1 MSTHKSVN
9 VRNREPRVVP
19 VRITSIVVPITT
31 ERSNV
36 PTVISVTASKEA
48 ERRQKPIVYD
58 LYNLFV
64 Y

>member
-19 VRITSIVVPITT
+19 VRITSIVVPVTV

-36 PTVISVTASKEA
+36 PTVISVTASKET

-58 LYNLFV
+58 AYNLFV